1 MLQPEGGFY
10 PLVLM
15 QPWAKKV
22 KLVMS
27 KQISSDDINK
37 LSKLFSTK
45 LEPAL
50 ATYNADLKENGL
62 CIYLRKKLNLWK

>member
-1 MLQPEGGFY
+1 MIYFKYKLNF
-10 PLVLM
+10 LK
-15 QPWAKKV
+15 AKKV

-27 KQISSDDINK
+27 KQISNDDMNK

-50 ATYNADLKENGL
+50 ETYNADLKENGFFK
-62 CIYLRKKLNLWK
+62 IIIAKINIQ

>member
-1 MLQPEGGFY
+1 
-10 PLVLM
+10 
-15 QPWAKKV
+15 
-22 KLVMS
+22 MS
-27 KQISSDDINK
+27 KQISNDDINK

-62 CIYLRKKLNLWK
+62 CIFT